1 MPWYIHA
8 SGTTLRTAIVTRRLD
23 HDSLSLSLSLSLR
36 HLQFLHL
43 LAIESKL
50 IGESII
56 SGSSLRL
63 LCRQEPSVSYR
74 GDTAN
79 VTLHPSPPP
88 STSDWV
94 KLPCIFTLVYARPG

>member
-23 HDSLSLSLSLSLR
+23 HDALSLSLSLR
-36 HLQFLHL
+36 HLQFLYL
-43 LAIESKL
+43 LAIDSKL

-63 LCRQEPSVSYR
+63 FCRQEPSVSYR
-74 GDTAN
+74 GYTAN

-94 KLPCIFTLVYARPG
+94 KLPCIFTLVYVRPG

>member
-1 MPWYIHA
+1 MPQA
-8 SGTTLRTAIVTRRLD
+8 PLSAPPSSPVDLTTT
-23 HDSLSLSLSLSLR
+23 LSLSLSLSPS
-36 HLQFLHL
+36 LQSLHL

-94 KLPCIFTLVYARPG
+94 KLPCIFTLVYVRPG